1 MERDQFSYETTLT
14 DLQSLQRFMSRQ
26 LFLRNRS
33 AYLTGLAGV
42 VVCAMFLTAVIVINA
57 APAYFVG
64 HGGHG
69 SSTLSYL
76 TLIVLLLLGA
86 VLALMPMARLR
97 LRVLRMQITPNG
109 PLVGPTKMH
118 LDAAGLTIERL
129 LMKTTYAWGAFRA
142 VAVEKGAVV
151 LTIDN
156 GMGVIIPAS
165 TFQSD
170 SERFG
175 FAAEISNRIGR

>member
-42 VVCAMFLTAVIVINA
+42 VVCAMFLTAVIVINV

-64 HGGHG
+64 RGG

-118 LDAAGLTIERL
+118 LDAAGLTIERQ

-175 FAAEISNRIGR
+175 FAAEISSRIGR